1 MNINL
6 RQIASKLSP
15 KGWAVVAGAIVASII
30 FIFVLVSLAS
40 KPSYT
45 TLMAGVNP
53 AQTSKITDSLSTQG
67 IPYVL
72 QNNGTAIAVPTSKEA
87 TARVDLANAGLL
99 TGIGGDSTLSTLTT
113 SSSLGESNFQQQTQY
128 QAALEAQLDNG
139 IEQFTG
145 VNSAQVS
152 LVLPDPEDELFTTS
166 STPSS
171 ASVILN
177 DDGNLS
183 SSTAKSIANYI
194 KDSVESLSLKEIT
207 ITDQDGSLLW
217 PQSSGSGSGTNLL
230 SKQQAEQAYD
240 AQMAGKV
247 NAVLDATLG
256 TDKALVSVDAN
267 LDTNR
272 TTLDSV
278 KYGNKGT
285 LLSNNS
291 SNEKLKGTGINP
303 SGAAGT
309 SATQG
314 AATYAQ
320 TSNGNETYSD
330 KTAKPAF
337 GVNKTVAHTIVAPGA
352 IKDQSISVM
361 VANSVPKKEL
371 NSIRSAVENTAG
383 YSAKRGDTISVTQV
397 AFAKPVATV
406 AAASSTH
413 KLLGYAKWIAVGLG
427 VLLFLLFVSRMLRR
441 RENESFGQPTWL
453 RELETPRSLASLEA
467 ERLTGEEPTRVP
479 ALRSPF
485 NLARKQVEELVD
497 RDPER
502 VASQVRQWMN
512 ED

>member
-1 MNINL
+1 MNLNL
-6 RQIASKLSP
+6 RQIASKLSLR
-15 KGWAVVAGAIVASII
+15 GWAVVGGAVVAAVI

-45 TLMAGVNP
+45 TLMAGINP
-53 AQTSKITDSLSTQG
+53 AQTSKITSSLSTAG
-67 IPYVL
+67 IPFVL
-72 QNNGTAIAVPTSKEA
+72 QNNGTAIGVPSSQEA

-99 TGIGGDSTLSTLTT
+99 NSAGADSTLSTLTT

-128 QAALEAQLDNG
+128 QAALESQLDNG

-145 VNSAQVS
+145 VESAQVS
-152 LVLPDPEDELFTTS
+152 IVLPDPEDELFTTS
-166 STPSS
+166 ATPSS

-177 DDGNLS
+177 DNGNLS
-183 SSTAKSIANYI
+183 ASTAKSIADYVKN
-194 KDSVESLSLKEIT
+194 SVASLSLNDIT
-207 ITDQDGSLLW
+207 ITDQDGNLLW
-217 PQSSGSGSGTNLL
+217 PRSSSDSGSNLL

-240 AQMAGKV
+240 AEMTGKV
-247 NAVLDATLG
+247 NAMLDATVGL
-256 TDKALVSVDAN
+256 DKAYVSVNGN
-267 LDTNR
+267 LNTNR
-272 TTLDSV
+272 TTLNSV
-278 KYGNKGT
+278 NYGTNHV
-285 LLSNNS
+285 LLTNS
-291 SNEKLKGTGINP
+291 STNERLKGNGINP
-303 SGAAGT
+303 TGAAGT
-309 SATQG
+309 TATQG

-320 TSNGNETYSD
+320 TGNGTETYAD
-330 KTAKPAF
+330 KTAKPQF

-352 IKDQSISVM
+352 IKNQSISVL
-361 VANSVPKKEL
+361 VSDAVPVKEL
-371 NSIRSAVENTAG
+371 KSIRSAVENTAG

-397 AFAKPVATV
+397 AFAKVPVAV
-406 AAASSTH
+406 AAAASST
-413 KLLGYAKWIAVGLG
+413 KILKYAKWLAVGLG

-441 RENESFGQPTWL
+441 REQESFGEPTWL

-467 ERLTGEEPTRVP
+467 QRMTDEEPTRVP